1 MSKIYTLKSE
11 SQIISSGSAPARS
24 ASLGETEEHPSIT
37 AKLSKGQEAQ
47 YETGK
52 RYILTIR
59 DIPDKDRPREKLL
72 AHGPGALTPQ
82 ELLAIVLEKGTRKE
96 GVLEMT
102 ERIVREYGERN
113 VFVNTDAK
121 KLAHDLGIP
130 LNKAMQIVA
139 TGELGRRFFE
149 RSRNGA
155 AVIRTADDAFEYTA
169 DMRALK
175 KEHLRGIFLNA
186 HYQVVHDEIISIG
199 TVDANIVHPREV
211 FRPAISC
218 SAAGV
223 VLVHNHP
230 SGILEP
236 SAEDR
241 RVTKQI
247 KEAGSLI
254 GIELVDHLIVTAD
267 GFKSIIA

>member
-1 MSKIYTLKSE
+1 MLRYTIKSE
-11 SQIISSGSAPARS
+11 PLVLDKPALFFRGVASADR
-24 ASLGETEEHPSIT
+24 
-37 AKLSKGQEAQ
+37 
-47 YETGK
+47 

-59 DIPDKDRPREKLL
+59 DLPDEEKPREKLL
-72 AHGPGALTPQ
+72 AHGPSSLTPK

-96 GVLEMT
+96 GVLAMT

-121 KLAHDLGIP
+121 KLSHDVGIP

-139 TGELGRRFFE
+139 AGELGRRFFE
-149 RSRNGA
+149 RNRNGA
-155 AVIRTADDAFEYTA
+155 AVIRTAKDAFEYAA
-169 DMRALK
+169 DMRSLK
-175 KEHLRGIFLNA
+175 KEHLRGIYLNA

-230 SGILEP
+230 SQILEP

-247 KEAGSLI
+247 KEAGVLI
-254 GIELVDHLIVTAD
+254 GIELVDHLIVSKD
-267 GFKSIIA
+267 GFKSIAE